1 MSKARNCHIDWWTQ
15 NLRKV
20 LFFFWDTLYIIDLV
34 LYAIFKGYMQYTKY
48 KGHNNTN
55 CIVELMQKAP
65 KSGDLSPLN
74 SVQLLRENI
83 SHKQTLTKT
92 CHANIC
98 FLSRFL
104 YAKISF
110 KVFTEY
116 TQELQIFQ
124 HKNCNLCGVKSANS
138 WTFPAFLT
146 PFNRALWSLR
156 FTSLRE
162 RELD

>member
-1 MSKARNCHIDWWTQ
+1 M
-15 NLRKV
+15 KV
-20 LFFFWDTLYIIDLV
+20 TI
-34 LYAIFKGYMQYTKY
+34 TP
-48 KGHNNTN
+48 T
-55 CIVELMQKAP
+55 ELMQKAP

-110 KVFTEY
+110 KVFTQS
-116 TQELQIFQ
+116 TQEPQIFQ
-124 HKNCNLCGVKSANS
+124 HKNSIC
-138 WTFPAFLT
+138 
-146 PFNRALWSLR
+146 
-156 FTSLRE
+156 FTLVSME
-162 RELD
+162 YKIST

>member
-48 KGHNNTN
+48 KDHNNAN

-83 SHKQTLTKT
+83 SHKQTLTKKL
-92 CHANIC
+92 AMKIFV

-104 YAKISF
+104 YGKISF
-110 KVFTEY
+110 KVFRQF
-116 TQELQIFQ
+116 TQEPQIFQ
-124 HKNCNLCGVKSANS
+124 HKNSIC
-138 WTFPAFLT
+138 
-146 PFNRALWSLR
+146 
-156 FTSLRE
+156 FTLVIV
-162 RELD
+162 